1 MTGIEC
7 SWEYGNSGVISGIS
21 EAGRWS
27 QGGGCDPRIDKDS
40 HWVSDKN
47 ILGIVEMGASFT
59 HQTNMS
65 RRCKLP
71 HGYWWLCGDGQAR
84 KALPLNWIGTCTTGY
99 LIPQTTVH
107 EEIPRG
113 LLRTP

>member
-21 EAGRWS
+21 EAGRWN
-27 QGGGCDPRIDKDS
+27 QGEGCDPRIDKES
-40 HWVSDKN
+40 YWVSDKN
-47 ILGIVEMGASFT
+47 VLGIVEMGASFT
-59 HQTNMS
+59 HQEKMA
-65 RRCKLP
+65 RPCQLP